1 MDPTLQPFYFTADR
15 ARHRFVYTCDRSDT
29 PQTKPLLTM
38 DILSKPEFKSE
49 LAIIRLANNISK
61 SSSAEK
67 RSSDVS
73 TDSTFGGTTPAGLA
87 VELVH
92 YKVGTNRHRLRSICT
107 DRDRNSSPNYASPI
121 TSKLRRRNS

>member
-1 MDPTLQPFYFTADR
+1 MD
-15 ARHRFVYTCDRSDT
+15 V
-29 PQTKPLLTM
+29 
-38 DILSKPEFKSE
+38 LSKPEFKSE

-61 SSSAEK
+61 SSSTEK

-92 YKVGTNRHRLRSICT
+92 YKVGMRKFRLWIAYT
-107 DRDRNSSPNYASPI
+107 DRSRNSSPNCASLI
-121 TSKLRRRNS
+121 MSKSPKRNS